1 MSEPKVK
8 KPFLTRIRNYFLAG
22 VIVLIPISATIY
34 LALFIEKLFAN
45 ILPKTLNPNHYL
57 PFDIPGLEILISFI
71 LISIIGMLSLTFVGK
86 WLLKYNEKLLER
98 IPVLRNIYKGLGQ
111 ITKSFALADE
121 NNEKRMVLIEYP
133 RKGIWSLGF
142 ATSINKGEVSKK
154 VGEEMIN
161 IFVPTTPNPTSGF
174 LLVVPSKDVIYLDM
188 NFEEASKFI
197 MSAGSIKD

>member
-1 MSEPKVK
+1 MSEPEVK

-22 VIVLIPISATIY
+22 VIVLIPISATVY
-34 LALFIEKLFAN
+34 LAFFIEKLFTN
-45 ILPKTLNPNHYL
+45 ILPKTLNPNYYL

-71 LISIIGMLSLTFVGK
+71 LISFIGMLSLTFVGK

-142 ATSINKGEVSKK
+142 ATSTNKGEVSKK
-154 VGEEMIN
+154 VGEEMVN

-174 LLVVPSKDVIYLDM
+174 LLVVPTKDVIYLDM
-188 NFEEASKFI
+188 SFEEASKFI
-197 MSAGSIKD
+197 MSAGSIKE